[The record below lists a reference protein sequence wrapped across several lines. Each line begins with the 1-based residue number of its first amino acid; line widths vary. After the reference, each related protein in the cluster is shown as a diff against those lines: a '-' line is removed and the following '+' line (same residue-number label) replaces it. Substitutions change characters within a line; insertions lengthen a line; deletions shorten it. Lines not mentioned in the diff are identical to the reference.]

1 MVLRR
6 VNFSESLSP
15 TSSLM
20 IKPVIANQP
29 LQLRLLGMWSL
40 VFRIDQKRSYMNS
53 LQLGKSTPY
62 PDQYDPNLLFPIQ
75 RSVNRAKLG
84 IKEHAPLPFMG
95 IDIWNAYELSW
106 LNAKGKPQI
115 ALAEFQIPAD
125 SPNMIESKSF
135 KLYLN
140 SINNSRFENED
151 ELRQRLIADLS
162 KVAGSQITTR
172 INPTDAIAK
181 QGMEEM
187 GGVLLDRL
195 DIEVDCAAGA
205 DPSLLGVNESFS
217 PVEQCLVSHLLKSNC
232 PVTGQPDWA
241 SVQIRY
247 QGRPILEEGLLR
259 YLIGFRQ
266 LGEFHEHCVETIF
279 CDIKQQCK
287 PEKLSVYARYTRRGG
302 LDINPFRTDYNAVWP
317 DNTRHARQ

>member
-1 MVLRR
+1 MATLPLGQ
-6 VNFSESLSP
+6 N
-15 TSSLM
+15 SS
-20 IKPVIANQP
+20 
-29 LQLRLLGMWSL
+29 
-40 VFRIDQKRSYMNS
+40 
-53 LQLGKSTPY
+53 Y
-62 PDQYDPNLLFPIQ
+62 PDQYDPSLLFPIP
-75 RSVNRAKLG
+75 RSENRLKLN
-84 IKEHAPLPFMG
+84 IQPNQAPPFIG
-95 IDIWNAYELSW
+95 VDLWNAFELSW
-106 LNAKGKPQI
+106 LNQRGKPQI

-140 SINNSRFENED
+140 SLNNARFEDANEVK
-151 ELRQRLIADLS
+151 EKITTDLS
-162 KVAGSQITTR
+162 MVAGSKILTR
-172 INPTDAIAK
+172 IISTEFAAK
-181 QGMEEM
+181 KGIQEM
-187 GGVLLDRL
+187 DGVLLDRL
-195 DIEVDCAAGA
+195 DIEIDPYLAA
-205 DPSLLGVNESFS
+205 DPALLEVNASFG

-279 CDIKQQCK
+279 CDIKRQCK

-302 LDINPFRTDYNAVWP
+302 LDINPFRTDHNAPWP